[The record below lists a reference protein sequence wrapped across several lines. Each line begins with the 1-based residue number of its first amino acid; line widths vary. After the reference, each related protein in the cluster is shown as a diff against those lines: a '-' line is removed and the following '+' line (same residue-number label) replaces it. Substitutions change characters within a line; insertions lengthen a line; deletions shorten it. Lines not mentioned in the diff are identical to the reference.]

1 MSLSEVKAIKKV
13 FGDAFKSLKVRST
26 KSMAGRSFGS
36 TGAILIH
43 SILLK
48 QSNPNR

>member
-1 MSLSEVKAIKKV
+1 MQAIKKV
-13 FGDAFKSLKVRST
+13 FGDAFKFLKVRST
-26 KSMAGRSFGS
+26 KSTMGHSFGA

-48 QSNPNR
+48 QSNPNH